1 MLFCFRCIPVRIQED
16 TAGASA
22 SQVQVLLITSR
33 GGKGWVFP
41 KGGWE
46 QDEVVE
52 AAALRETIEE
62 AGVRGR
68 IEVSSATS
76 DRQHQS
82 TPFYPYAA

>member
-1 MLFCFRCIPVRIQED
+1 MLLCFRCIPVRIQED
-16 TAGASA
+16 TADASN
-22 SQVQVLLITSR
+22 QVQVLLISSR

-68 IEVSSATS
+68 IEVGSATS
-76 DRQHQS
+76 
-82 TPFYPYAA
+82 YP